1 MDNNTDRARVMSLML
16 GRFVGESRRAGYF
29 NSLWAQSFAQDLH
42 FIRCRP
48 GQYSAAPAQRQA
60 SEVQPMEREHIGSR
74 SQRVTISTIQEQD
87 LAQIGAWTK

>member
-1 MDNNTDRARVMSLML
+1 MSLML
-16 GRFVGESRRAGYF
+16 DRFVGESRRAGYF
-29 NSLWAQSFAQDLH
+29 NSLWAQSFAQDLY